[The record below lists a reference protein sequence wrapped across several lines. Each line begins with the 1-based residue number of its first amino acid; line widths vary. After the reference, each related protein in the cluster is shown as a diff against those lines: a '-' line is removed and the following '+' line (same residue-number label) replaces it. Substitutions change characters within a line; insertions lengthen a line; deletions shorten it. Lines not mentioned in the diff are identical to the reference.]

1 MKVYLAGPIELC
13 SDDEVHIW
21 RDYVCD
27 RVPES
32 IEIIQPKYHLG
43 TAEDIFNNTTDNV
56 EECDIVFAYLPRC
69 INERRAS
76 YGTIFEISYG
86 FALGKRVLIIS
97 DDEYV
102 QSHPVM
108 KGAATEYYQCIDS
121 ALLAL

>member
-1 MKVYLAGPIELC
+1 MKVYLAGPIEIC

-27 RVPES
+27 RVPEH

-43 TAEDIFNNTTDNV
+43 NDKDIFTNTRSNV
-56 EECDIVFAYLPRC
+56 EECDTIFAYLPKC

-86 FALGKRVLIIS
+86 FALGKKVFIIS

-108 KGAATEYYQCIDS
+108 KGATTEYYQCIDS

>member
-1 MKVYLAGPIELC
+1 
-13 SDDEVHIW
+13 
-21 RDYVCD
+21 VCD
-27 RVPES
+27 RVPEH
-32 IEIIQPKYHLG
+32 IEIIQPIYHLG
-43 TAEDIFNNTTDNV
+43 TAEDIFVNTKSNV
-56 EECDIVFAYLPRC
+56 EECDIVFAYLPKC

-86 FALGKRVLIIS
+86 FALGKKVFIIS

-108 KGAATEYYQCIDS
+108 KGATTEYYHCIDS